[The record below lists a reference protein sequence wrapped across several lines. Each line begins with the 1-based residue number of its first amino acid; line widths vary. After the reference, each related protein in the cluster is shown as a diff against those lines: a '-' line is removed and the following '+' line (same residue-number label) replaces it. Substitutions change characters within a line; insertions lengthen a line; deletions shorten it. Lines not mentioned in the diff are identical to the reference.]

1 VTRAELGEGSD
12 WRDFGHRA
20 SAAGAQSLARAD
32 AGGSLG
38 VPPTPRAGTPTATNC
53 GIGSRTASFI
63 ASWNIQSSGKLS
75 LTEDILC
82 TGFACN
88 ALKKGNDCMA
98 RVTVEDCIDKI
109 PNRFELV
116 LLAASRAR
124 ELAKGSPNTVEREND
139 KDGVV
144 ALREVA
150 EKTISPDDMRE
161 RLIHSMQ
168 EQVEI
173 DEPDAEAAP
182 LRPQESRPILGRD
195 DPSIDTNVDTMTEE
209 ALLRGLERLLPEDPS
224 KLT

>member
-1 VTRAELGEGSD
+1 MEAITDRAHPL
-12 WRDFGHRA
+12 HRA
-20 SAAGAQSLARAD
+20 
-32 AGGSLG
+32 
-38 VPPTPRAGTPTATNC
+38 T
-53 GIGSRTASFI
+53 F
-63 ASWNIQSSGKLS
+63 
-75 LTEDILC
+75 E
-82 TGFACN
+82 
-88 ALKKGNDCMA
+88 KKGNDRMA

-116 LLAASRAR
+116 LLAANRAR
-124 ELAKGSPNTVEREND
+124 ELARGSANTVEREND

-182 LRPQESRPILGRD
+182 IRPQESRPVLGRD

-209 ALLRGLERLLPEDPS
+209 ALLRGLERLMPEDPS
-224 KLT
+224 KQL